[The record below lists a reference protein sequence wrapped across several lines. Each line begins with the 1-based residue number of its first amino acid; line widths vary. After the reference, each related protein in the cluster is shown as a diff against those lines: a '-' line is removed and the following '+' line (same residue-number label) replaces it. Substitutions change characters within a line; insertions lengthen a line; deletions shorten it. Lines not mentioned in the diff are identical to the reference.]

1 MHRIA
6 RPSIAAGLL
15 SLGLFAFSSGIAPV
29 SVAAPATPVAG
40 TSEVVGYVYIN
51 QNTAEANTIG
61 VFDRH
66 ADGSVTASP
75 DGPVADGGAG
85 TGSPIGSQGALQ
97 ITADGKYL
105 LAVDPGS
112 NEIST
117 LSVDSDGSLSQI
129 AGGTVDSGGKTPL
142 SITIHDD
149 LVYVANAGD
158 GRTGANYT
166 GFTLGDDGI
175 LIPIADSTFELGA
188 TDAPGEV
195 LFNAD
200 GTQLIGIE
208 VGPDAGPSQIDSFL
222 VGEDGI
228 LTPAESSPVIPQAVG
243 PFGSAF
249 SPADPETLYV
259 TNAHAGKEMGSV
271 SAFTVSADGA
281 FTSIGDSPFAN
292 GQTGTCWIEIS
303 ADGKYVYAVNTGS
316 PSISSYEVTA
326 DGSLTLLGNTMFKES
341 DGLRPFDARLSPDG
355 AFLYVVDAGTA
366 KISAFA
372 VDGGT
377 LTELARSPVAAG
389 EGAAPFG
396 IVVS

>member
-6 RPSIAAGLL
+6 RPSIATGLL
-15 SLGLFAFSSGIAPV
+15 ALGLVAFSGGVVPAG
-29 SVAAPATPVAG
+29 AATPSTPMG
-40 TSEVVGYVYIN
+40 MSDVVGHVYIN
-51 QNTAEANTIG
+51 QNTAMANTIG

-66 ADGSVTASP
+66 ADGSVTTSA

-85 TGSPIGSQGALQ
+85 TGMPIGSQGALQ
-97 ITADGKYL
+97 ITADGQYL

-112 NEIST
+112 NQIST
-117 LSVDSDGSLSQI
+117 LSVADDGSLSQVM
-129 AGGTVDSGGKTPL
+129 GGTVDSGGKTPV

-175 LIPIADSTFELGA
+175 LSPIADSTIELGA
-188 TDAPGEV
+188 TDAPGEI

-200 GTQLIGIE
+200 GTQVIGIE

-222 VGEDGI
+222 VGEDGL
-228 LTPAESSPVIPQAVG
+228 LTPAQGSPVIPQAVG
-243 PFGSAF
+243 PFGSKF
-249 SPADPETLYV
+249 SPTDPGTLYV
-259 TNAHAGKEMGSV
+259 TNAHAGMEMGSV
-271 SAFTVSADGA
+271 SAYTVSADGA
-281 FTSIGDSPFAN
+281 FAPIGDSPFTN

-303 ADGKYVYAVNTGS
+303 ADGNYVYAVNTGT
-316 PSISSYEVTA
+316 PSISSYEVAA
-326 DGSLTLLGNTMFKES
+326 DGSLTLLGNTTFKES
-341 DGLRPFDARLSPDG
+341 DGLRPFDAQLSPDG
-355 AFLYVVDAGTA
+355 AFLYVVDAGAA
-366 KISAFA
+366 KISVFA

-377 LTELARSPVAAG
+377 LTELDNSPVAAG